1 MPGEPDESAPRLWDI
16 IEAQA
21 GVREQPDRPPV
32 EAVGQRAEN
41 RPQRELDEQPRR
53 CHPPTNDRSARRLS
67 DGILRPA
74 WAMGIT
80 TQSILI
86 IADTFLPGEPEP
98 ARIFQASLTLPSD
111 STQWSIAL
119 RFATYNRPYGTSRT
133 SANIG
138 EEDTMAG
145 TQLTGM
151 RVAILATDDF
161 EQSELTE
168 PKKALQEAGAEVLIV
183 APHSGQIQGMNHD
196 EKADQFSVD
205 MQIAEA
211 DPEEFDAVM
220 LPGGALNADTLRVLP
235 EAQNFVRQIEQAG
248 KPLAVICHGA
258 WLLASSGL
266 VRGRT
271 MTSYHTIQDDL
282 KNAGADWQDAEV
294 VRDRNWVSSRKPSDL
309 PAFNREMLALFS
321 EHHAGQTARAA

>member
-1 MPGEPDESAPRLWDI
+1 MSRRRAPGDI

-41 RPQRELDEQPRR
+41 RHAEGTRCAAPVGAIHPQM
-53 CHPPTNDRSARRLS
+53 TAARAVSRMEFFDQL
-67 DGILRPA
+67 G
-74 WAMGIT
+74 AMGIT
-80 TQSILI
+80 TQSMLI
-86 IADTFLPGEPEP
+86 IAGTFLLGEPEP